1 VRTSETP
8 DERRKQIGEAVWR
21 IVRRDGINA
30 VSTRAVAAESGMV
43 LGSLRHYFPRQSDVI
58 AFAMQHVA
66 DRSSE
71 RIRGI
76 VASAGDEGPDAQQLI
91 EQYLPLDA
99 ERREEMEVWLVF
111 AGATLSDPSL
121 AAVKRDADATM
132 LALFRQVVEE
142 RSPAGTPASELDRA
156 AGRLRA
162 LIDGLAAHLVG
173 PYPALE
179 PEEARA
185 IVADELERLAS

>member
-1 VRTSETP
+1 MRTNETA
-8 DERRKQIGEAVWR
+8 DERRRRIGEAVWR

-30 VSTRAVAAESGMV
+30 VSTRSVATEAGMV

-58 AFAMQHVA
+58 AFAMQLVA

-76 VASAGDEGPDAQQLI
+76 VALAGDEGPDAQQLI
-91 EQYLPLDA
+91 EQYLPFDV

-111 AGATLSDPSL
+111 AGAAVSDPSL
-121 AAVKRDADATM
+121 ATVKRDSDATM
-132 LALFRQVVEE
+132 LAVIRRVVAA
-142 RSPAGTPASELDRA
+142 RSPSGTPASELDRA

-162 LIDGLAAHLVG
+162 LIDGMAAHLVG

-179 PEEARA
+179 PDEASA
-185 IVADELERLAS
+185 IVSEELRRLGS